1 MAAILACGAACV
13 TSCNN
18 NGNANAEKAAT
29 TDSVDAVE
37 MMNHFPFLPALNQYL
52 VDSIG
57 SQYAPGEVCIPCPT
71 IVACDNADSDS
82 AMLVYGDFWVYNFN
96 IAGDTLKT
104 VSGGDHPGVMRVM
117 QNEKGEFVVLS
128 FEQVEDGHLHRFAY
142 VTKDDVLGIWVTDSN
157 TGEPVNLI
165 DGKDHTNLFIAD
177 HRE

>member
-1 MAAILACGAACV
+1 MKQMKLWMMAAILACGAACV

-18 NGNANAEKAAT
+18 NGNANAEKAAS

-117 QNEKGEFVVLS
+117 
-128 FEQVEDGHLHRFAY
+128 
-142 VTKDDVLGIWVTDSN
+142 
-157 TGEPVNLI
+157 
-165 DGKDHTNLFIAD
+165 
-177 HRE
+177 

>member
-1 MAAILACGAACV
+1 MMNSLSAFLVEIFLKMLVSSKMRCTFAV
-13 TSCNN
+13 SQYFS
-18 NGNANAEKAAT
+18 T

-96 IAGDTLKT
+96 IAGDTLA
-104 VSGGDHPGVMRVM
+104 
-117 QNEKGEFVVLS
+117 
-128 FEQVEDGHLHRFAY
+128 HLR
-142 VTKDDVLGIWVTDSN
+142 
-157 TGEPVNLI
+157 
-165 DGKDHTNLFIAD
+165 
-177 HRE
+177 